1 MSCKS
6 IVLGLMVLVACSG
19 SAIEPI
25 DYTVSVAPLLGPL
38 YGPDLWRATD
48 SAAPALWSAPA
59 QGWETLNGSWCIHI
73 PTTETVVAVTDSQ
86 PGGGLA
92 QPQRWVGYL
101 HLSANAAT
109 WSART
114 SGANVVFAPAARC

>member
-1 MSCKS
+1 MSYNS
-6 IVLGLMVLVACSG
+6 IPLGLIVLVACSG
-19 SAIEPI
+19 SPAEPI

-59 QGWETLNGSWCIHI
+59 QGWQTLNQSWCIHI

-92 QPQRWVGYL
+92 QPQSWVGYL
-101 HLSANAAT
+101 HPSTQAAS
-109 WSART
+109 WSARD
-114 SGANVVFAPAARC
+114 SGGKVVFAPASRC

>member
-1 MSCKS
+1 MFYKRMAFGL
-6 IVLGLMVLVACSG
+6 VLLAGCS
-19 SAIEPI
+19 STTEPI
-25 DYTVSVAPLLGPL
+25 DYTVLVAPLVGPL
-38 YGPDLWRATD
+38 YGADLWRATD

-59 QGWETLNGSWCIHI
+59 QGWDTLSQSWCIHV

-101 HLSANAAT
+101 HVSPSAAY
-109 WSART
+109 WSAHD
-114 SGANVVFAPAARC
+114 SGGKVVFARAARC